1 MKYFETTNFFRLFFY
16 KKKKCHIRIPIVVR
30 IVAISIRLLIIAI
43 TYKILA
49 IFQCKIPKK
58 LRFPVEIC

>member
-1 MKYFETTNFFRLFFY
+1 MSHQNTN
-16 KKKKCHIRIPIVVR
+16 KCLNRGHFNQII
-30 IVAISIRLLIIAI
+30 IIAI

-49 IFQCKIPKK
+49 TFQCKNPKK